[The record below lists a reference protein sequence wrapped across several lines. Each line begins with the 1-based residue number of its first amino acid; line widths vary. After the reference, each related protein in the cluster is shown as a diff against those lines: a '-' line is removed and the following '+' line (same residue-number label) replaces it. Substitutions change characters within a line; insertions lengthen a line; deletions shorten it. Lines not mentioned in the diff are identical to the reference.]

1 MINASSLTMFNVQFT
16 YEEIEKWYSITVE
29 DVKYMMPFVM
39 TLKFKRFVGNKE
51 KIELKNQ
58 IEEWFSSLPTN
69 EKSLVKKVNSR

>member
-1 MINASSLTMFNVQFT
+1 MINASSSTMFNVQFT

-69 EKSLVKKVNSR
+69 EKSLVKKVRSL

>member
-1 MINASSLTMFNVQFT
+1 MINTTSAKMFNVHFT

-51 KIELKNQ
+51 KIELKKLLD
-58 IEEWFSSLPTN
+58 EWWSSLPTN
-69 EKSLVKKVNSR
+69 EKSLVKKVSPS

>member
-1 MINASSLTMFNVQFT
+1 MFNVQFT

-69 EKSLVKKVNSR
+69 EKSLVKKVRSL